1 MFVYCHHYTDVLLQV
16 ASLERAAKRAKEEA
30 SRARD
35 KQETMLVQAAATA
48 SSTSHHST
56 TNAPTNG

>member
-1 MFVYCHHYTDVLLQV
+1 MVQV

-35 KQETMLVQAAATA
+35 KQETMLIQAAATA
-48 SSTSHHST
+48 SNHST
-56 TNAPTNG
+56 TNAPANG